1 MADNADLVVRLEA
14 AYREFEKTMN
24 ELELRADEL
33 IKGEVQKIDRAKI
46 EDVLAKIKNISAE
59 NK

>member
-1 MADNADLVVRLEA
+1 MSDNADLVARLEA